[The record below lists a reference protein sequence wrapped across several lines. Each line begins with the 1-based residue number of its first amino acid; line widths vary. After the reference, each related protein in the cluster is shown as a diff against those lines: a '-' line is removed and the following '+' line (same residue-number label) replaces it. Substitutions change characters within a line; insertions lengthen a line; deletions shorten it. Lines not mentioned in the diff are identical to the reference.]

1 MRFAHASLHPSS
13 FMLRSW
19 VGAFSLMPTVGILLA
34 AGSGSRFGGGKLLH
48 RLRDGTPIGVTSLR
62 NLRKALPDV
71 IATVR
76 AGDEELSKLL
86 VSEGIV
92 ATLCEDAHLG
102 MARSLACAIRASM
115 NAGAWVIAL
124 ADMPFVAPAT
134 IMAVARQ
141 VAHSGR
147 IVVPAY
153 RGQRGHPVGFGSRY
167 RAELL
172 GLEGDEGAR
181 SMLERYAQDVKIV
194 DCEDAGILRDIDTP
208 DDDLSPV
215 S

>member
-1 MRFAHASLHPSS
+1 
-13 FMLRSW
+13 
-19 VGAFSLMPTVGILLA
+19 MPTVGILLA

-71 IATVR
+71 IAMVR

-86 VSEGIV
+86 ESEGIV
-92 ATLCEDAHLG
+92 VTLCEDAHLG

-124 ADMPFVAPAT
+124 GDMPFVAPAT

-153 RGQRGHPVGFGSRY
+153 RGERGHPVGFGSRY

-181 SMLERYAQDVKIV
+181 SMLKRHAQDVKIV
-194 DCEDAGILRDIDTP
+194 DCEDPGILRDIDTP

>member
-1 MRFAHASLHPSS
+1 
-13 FMLRSW
+13 
-19 VGAFSLMPTVGILLA
+19 MPTVGILLA

-48 RLRDGTPIGVTSLR
+48 RLPDGTPIGVASLR

-71 IATVR
+71 VTVVR
-76 AGDEELSKLL
+76 AGDDELSELL
-86 VSEGIV
+86 ESEGIAV
-92 ATLCEDAHLG
+92 TPCEDAHLG

-124 ADMPFVAPAT
+124 GDMPFVAPAT
-134 IMAVARQ
+134 ISAVARQ

-153 RGQRGHPVGFGSRY
+153 RGERGHPVGFGSRY
-167 RAELL
+167 RGELL

-181 SMLERYAQDVKIV
+181 SVVKRHARDVEII
-194 DCEDAGILRDIDTP
+194 DCEDRGILRDIDTP
-208 DDDLSPV
+208 DDAV
-215 S
+215 